1 LRAGLLSDTQVTEL
15 VNKKFVAT
23 WIIVDDAERL
33 SREGDAFAKT
43 LFSNWEFP
51 LDIMFLSPEGALL
64 TKLNSFGDLRDA
76 HPDVGHPP
84 EGRGRSAPHL
94 ETFLRL
100 VQTHFGLE

>member
-1 LRAGLLSDTQVTEL
+1 MRAGLLSETQIIDL

-33 SREGDAFAKT
+33 SRQGNEFAKT
-43 LFSNWEFP
+43 LYSNWEFP
-51 LDIMFLSPEGALL
+51 LDIMFLSADGALI
-64 TKLNSFGDLRDA
+64 TKLNSFKDLRDA